1 MKAIHSD
8 RFEPP
13 LPAGHRFPMDK
24 YRLLRERVEAG
35 LPEITLLEAPLV
47 DIPTLQR
54 VHALNYI
61 QDVLE
66 GTLPPAMV
74 REIGFPWSPELVER
88 SLRSVGGTLAA
99 LQHAIHD
106 GVAVNLA
113 GGTHHAMS
121 ASGSGFCVFND
132 VAVAIRHAQAMG
144 WAQRCAVV
152 DLDVHQ
158 GNGTAAIFAD
168 DASVFTLSLHGER
181 NFPFRKVP
189 SSLDVGL
196 PDGCEDGVYLRALAD
211 ALAVMDAEHG
221 QRPFD
226 LVFYLAGADPHEQD
240 RLGRMA
246 LTAEGMAQRDEVVMR
261 WCEGLQVPV
270 VMCMAGGYGRDLD
283 AMIEVQW
290 QSVHQAWR
298 SWCRRQ
304 PFGQ

>member
-1 MKAIHSD
+1 
-8 RFEPP
+8 
-13 LPAGHRFPMDK
+13 
-24 YRLLRERVEAG
+24 
-35 LPEITLLEAPLV
+35 
-47 DIPTLQR
+47 

-66 GTLPPAMV
+66 GTLPAAVV

-99 LQHAIHD
+99 LHHAIHE

-121 ASGSGFCVFND
+121 ASGSGFGVFND
-132 VAVAIRHAQAMG
+132 VAMAIRHAQAMG
-144 WAQRCAVV
+144 RAQRCAVV

-181 NFPFRKVP
+181 NFPFRKVS
-189 SSLDVGL
+189 SSLDVGQ
-196 PDGCEDGVYLRALAD
+196 PDGCEDGVYLTALAD

-226 LVFYLAGADPHEQD
+226 RVFYLAGADPHEHD

-246 LTAEGMAQRDEVVMR
+246 LTAEGMTQRDEAVMR
-261 WCEGLQVPV
+261 WCEGHGLPV
-270 VMCMAGGYGRDLD
+270 VMCMAGGYGRDLG

-290 QSVHQAWR
+290 QSVYQAWR
-298 SWCRRQ
+298 SWCRRRS
-304 PFGQ
+304 FGQ